1 MVHMGRSEVRARHT
15 RKRFGERGCKVFPFQ
30 QLQGG
35 GGIYERGDV
44 PSMKD
49 VATSR
54 VGGGGTR
61 GYVFRCEMLC
71 LTFEGRAT

>member
-1 MVHMGRSEVRARHT
+1 MRDTRAR
-15 RKRFGERGCKVFPFQ
+15 GLGSGVVNVFPLQ
-30 QLQGG
+30 QSQGG

-61 GYVFRCEMLC
+61 GYVFSVRDAMPE
-71 LTFEGRAT
+71 F